1 VDAHVLHA
9 NSALK
14 HLTQVDQARNGNHG
28 YDGAVGERKG
38 DDPYRW
44 LEDGASEKVQAWTA
58 GQNAQVRALLD
69 AEPGRDELRAEL
81 ERLLSIGWVDL
92 PVPVTTERNGQR
104 RTRYFFERRG
114 QGDEQ
119 PALCLQDHQGER
131 VLVDPA
137 ALAAD
142 GTAALDWWF
151 PSPDGSYVA
160 YGVSLGGNEQ
170 STLYVL
176 DVDQGELLGE
186 SEKITRA
193 YFAAVAWLPDNEGF
207 YYTRYPAEDRVPED
221 ETLYH
226 RKVYEHRL
234 GRDPDEDPVVFG
246 EGRPMTDMP
255 SVDISPSGRWLVAA
269 VHTGWSR
276 REAHLLDRH
285 QGADANWLPLAVPDH
300 DAVYTVQPHD
310 DWLLVRTNDG
320 APNYRLFLVDPE
332 KPERQHW
339 QLVIPE
345 SDEALVEVTR
355 VGDVLFACYVRDAQS
370 VIRRPSLTGALL
382 GEIDLPGPG
391 TVSHVSG
398 EQQGDE
404 GFFTFTSFVTPSQV
418 HRVTADTGA
427 TTLWAEVASPI
438 DSDAYE
444 TAQRWATSADG
455 TKIPYFM
462 VRKQDGATGPAPTL
476 LTGYGGFNK
485 SMMPSFSGE
494 SFVLLERGGVL
505 VSANLRGGGEY
516 GERWHRAGM
525 LESKQNVFDDF
536 IAVAERLISDGT
548 TTRQQLAIAGGSNG
562 GLLVGAAITQ
572 RPELFRAAVSAVP
585 LLDMLRYDRFL
596 LAKLWVPEYGS
607 PDNPEHFEWLLAYSP
622 YHRVVPETAYPAT
635 LLLTAEG
642 DSRVDPMHARKMA
655 ARLQAATSS
664 DQPILVRIETR
675 AGHGAGKPVTKRV
688 EERLDMYGF
697 LFRELSVQ
705 A

>member
-1 VDAHVLHA
+1 MGVREVA
-9 NSALK
+9 
-14 HLTQVDQARNGNHG
+14 
-28 YDGAVGERKG
+28 
-38 DDPYRW
+38 DPYRW
-44 LEDGASEKVQAWTA
+44 LEDGASEKVQAWSTE
-58 GQNAQVRALLD
+58 QNARVRALLD
-69 AEPGRDELRAEL
+69 AEPGRAGLRGEL

-92 PVPVTTERNGQR
+92 PVPVTTEQNGQR

-119 PALCLQDHQGER
+119 PALCLRDDESER

-137 ALAAD
+137 GLASD
-142 GTAALDWWF
+142 GAAALDWWF
-151 PSPDGSYVA
+151 PSADGRYVA

-186 SEKITRA
+186 SEQITRA
-193 YFAAVAWLPDNEGF
+193 YFASVAWLPDNSGF
-207 YYTRYPAEDRVPED
+207 YYTRYPAEDQVPES

-226 RKVYEHRL
+226 RKIYEHRL
-234 GRDPDEDPVVFG
+234 GRDPNQDPMVFG
-246 EGRPMTDMP
+246 EGRAMTDMP
-255 SVDISPSGRWLVAA
+255 SVEISPAGRWLVAA

-276 REAHLLDRH
+276 REAHLLDRQ
-285 QGADANWLPLAVPDH
+285 QGADAQWLPLAVPDH
-300 DAVYTVQPHD
+300 EAVYTVTPHD

-339 QLVIPE
+339 QLIIPE

-355 VGDVLFACYVRDAQS
+355 VGDVLFACYVRDAKS
-370 VIRRPSLTGALL
+370 VIRRLSLTGTDL
-382 GEIDLPGPG
+382 GELDLPGAG

-398 EQQGDE
+398 EQHGSE
-404 GFFTFTSFVTPSQV
+404 GLFTFTSFVTPSQV
-418 HRVTADTGA
+418 HRVATDTGE
-427 TTLWAEVASPI
+427 TTLWAEVTSPI
-438 DSDAYE
+438 NPEAYE
-444 TAQRWATSADG
+444 TKQRWATSADG
-455 TKIPYFM
+455 TRIPYFM
-462 VRKQDGATGPAPTL
+462 VRNKQAPAGPAPTL

-485 SMMPSFSGE
+485 AMMPSFAGE
-494 SFVLLERGGVL
+494 SFALLERGGVL
-505 VSANLRGGGEY
+505 VTANIRGGGEY

-536 IAVAERLISDGT
+536 IAVAEQLIADGT
-548 TTRQQLAIAGGSNG
+548 TDRQQLAITGGSNG

-622 YHRVVPETAYPAT
+622 YHQVEPKTAYPAT
-635 LLLTAEG
+635 LLLTADG

-664 DQPILVRIETR
+664 DRPILVRIETR

-688 EERLDMYGF
+688 DERLDMMSF
-697 LFRELSVQ
+697 LFRELSVPC
-705 A
+705 